1 MRKNV
6 GRIYCAKIETKKNG
20 PDGNRETTITKTT
33 VMKRITLIISLFLI
47 AGIYQK
53 TRSQGC
59 VAIKGTAGI
68 CSRPTDFKG
77 WELNLNNRYFKSY
90 KHFVGKE
97 EQKQRVE
104 EGSNVINHSYEMD
117 ISAIRTFNSRWS
129 MGLTVPI
136 MVFSRSSLYE
146 HDGKSRHTT
155 NSFGLGDARIAAYRW
170 MFDPK
175 TSHKGNLQVGAG
187 LKLPTG
193 NYNYQ
198 DYFYKK
204 ADSSV
209 LGPVDQS
216 IQPGDGG
223 TGITLELNGFYNFSH
238 KVGLYGNAY
247 YLSNPREVNGTSTS
261 RGGTPSAS
269 AKKYNTDVMSVPD
282 LFMAR
287 GGAAVMVN
295 QLTFSGGIRIE
306 GLPSEDLIGGS
317 RGFRRPGYIVSAEPS
332 ITWVTK
338 RAAFNLAVPV
348 ALVRNRTQSDADKRQ
363 SEDTGVHRQGDAA
376 FADYLISLGVTFR
389 L

>member
-1 MRKNV
+1 
-6 GRIYCAKIETKKNG
+6 
-20 PDGNRETTITKTT
+20 
-33 VMKRITLIISLFLI
+33 MKRITIIISLFLI

-53 TRSQGC
+53 TFSQGC

-104 EGSNVINHSYEMD
+104 EGSNVINHSYELD
-117 ISAIRTFNSRWS
+117 ISAIRTLNSRWS
-129 MGLTVPI
+129 LGLTMPI
-136 MVFSRSSLYE
+136 MVFTRSSLYE

-170 MFDPK
+170 MFNPK
-175 TSHKGNLQVGAG
+175 TSHKGNLQVGLG
-187 LKLPTG
+187 IKLPTG
-193 NYNYQ
+193 NYNYL
-198 DYFYKK
+198 DYFYKT

-223 TGITLELNGFYNFSH
+223 TGITLELNGFYNFTH
-238 KVGLYGNAY
+238 RVGAYGNAY
-247 YLSNPREVNGTSTS
+247 YLSNPREVNGTSTA
-261 RGGTPSAS
+261 RGGTASAS

-287 GGAAVMVN
+287 AGVAVMVN
-295 QLTFSGGIRIE
+295 ELTFSGGIRIE
-306 GLPSEDLIGGS
+306 GLPSTDLIGGS
-317 RGFRRPGYIVSAEPS
+317 RGFRRPGYIISAEPS

-348 ALVRNRTQSDADKRQ
+348 ALVRNRTQSDSDKRRTA
-363 SEDTGVHRQGDAA
+363 DTGIHQQGDAA
-376 FADYLISLGVTFR
+376 FADYLISLGATFR